1 MKSTVKLTT
10 LFGCAILAIAQ
21 QAPDPAV
28 PADPDRAPAVP
39 DNSAPKPGGENL
51 LEPIVIKA
59 GHTMQGI
66 PLNTLLEEYGALVG
80 KTMIPAQN
88 LPKVTFEFKT
98 NNDLTYEEAKGFYE
112 TLMMQRAIAV
122 IPQGDKFMQVIPAA
136 EVAKTP
142 PAFFKTLNFDDLPDT
157 ERPIMGPYPLK
168 HIPAG
173 EALDIIKNMAKSPN
187 AITSVDGANVL
198 FLRDSALNVKR
209 MLVMLE
215 QVDKPTET
223 KEEYE
228 LVKIQYANAVEIA
241 AALAGLT
248 NDPNGN
254 RSRINTATSSRT
266 TGGSTSTRTSGG
278 STSSRGGSTSTRT
291 SGGSTSSRGGSTSSR
306 GGSTSSR
313 LSSIQRGATGTE
325 IPVLGNISIT
335 PYGEGNE
342 LLLVGERRNLEKAK
356 EVIKKLDVVQPQVLI
371 EAIIIDV
378 ALSDTKDFG
387 VSIRQ
392 AKQGLVDQGNLS
404 SALASALGP
413 AGFSDTSISGAATG
427 FNYWGFLGNNW
438 EVAVTAIQNDSRV
451 TLHSRPR
458 IQTTHSR
465 PASLFIGDTRPVVTG
480 TITDISGGN
489 SSQYQLQQI
498 GITLDVTP
506 YINEEGLVVM
516 DIYQRIQDI
525 VGSQQI
531 NGNEVPI
538 TTDRS
543 ADAKVAVRDGEMI
556 VLGGFIK
563 TKTTTYEDGVP
574 VLRHI
579 PLLGKLF
586 ESTYDKDERNEL
598 IVLMRPTV
606 LRTPEA
612 AAIKAISEQENLP
625 GLDLAKEEEE
635 RIQKKYREL
644 VDDLRRKRS
653 DVQEE
658 EK

>member
-1 MKSTVKLTT
+1 M
-10 LFGCAILAIAQ
+10 
-21 QAPDPAV
+21 
-28 PADPDRAPAVP
+28 
-39 DNSAPKPGGENL
+39 
-51 LEPIVIKA
+51 
-59 GHTMQGI
+59 
-66 PLNTLLEEYGALVG
+66 
-80 KTMIPAQN
+80 
-88 LPKVTFEFKT
+88 
-98 NNDLTYEEAKGFYE
+98 
-112 TLMMQRAIAV
+112 
-122 IPQGDKFMQVIPAA
+122 
-136 EVAKTP
+136 
-142 PAFFKTLNFDDLPDT
+142 
-157 ERPIMGPYPLK
+157 
-168 HIPAG
+168 
-173 EALDIIKNMAKSPN
+173 
-187 AITSVDGANVL
+187 
-198 FLRDSALNVKR
+198 
-209 MLVMLE
+209 
-215 QVDKPTET
+215 
-223 KEEYE
+223 
-228 LVKIQYANAVEIA
+228 
-241 AALAGLT
+241 
-248 NDPNGN
+248 
-254 RSRINTATSSRT
+254 
-266 TGGSTSTRTSGG
+266 
-278 STSSRGGSTSTRT
+278 
-291 SGGSTSSRGGSTSSR
+291 
-306 GGSTSSR
+306 
-313 LSSIQRGATGTE
+313 
-325 IPVLGNISIT
+325 GNISIT